1 MRALSMRHTVVPSG
15 ERDAFRKRVHETR
28 THYAG
33 AGCRYW
39 VYEEEDLRGAY
50 VEFFEAPDKETLAKA
65 HDGSD
70 QPAPRLY
77 VEVDLT

>member
-1 MRALSMRHTVVPSG
+1 MRHTVVPVAD
-15 ERDAFRKRVHETR
+15 RDAFRKRASTTR
-28 THYAG
+28 AHYTG

-39 VYEEEDLRGAY
+39 IYEEADLPGAY
-50 VEFFEAPDKETLAKA
+50 VEFFESSDKDALARA
-65 HDGSD
+65 HAGAD

>member
-1 MRALSMRHTVVPSG
+1 MRHTTVPTS
-15 ERDAFRKRVHETR
+15 ERDAFRKHARETR
-28 THYAG
+28 THYTD

-39 VYEEEDLRGAY
+39 MYEEADLPGAY
-50 VEFFEAPDKETLAKA
+50 VEFFESSDKEALVRA
-65 HDGSD
+65 HATAA